1 MVNLSRNKLKLGT
14 LPSNGT
20 ICVSDNTGERNMFV
34 KQWIAQQK
42 DETSGDNA
50 VEDNKPS
57 ASTKSQKL
65 GLGISLGV
73 TVLASNRGILSRSK
87 RSCATVEEKSGEWN
101 AKGSRIIGSLSKH
114 NLFSMYSIVI
124 E

>member
-65 GLGISLGV
+65 GLGISLGA
-73 TVLASNRGILSRSK
+73 TVLVLVIGVFFLVRSVLARRSK
-87 RSCATVEEKSGEWN
+87 KRAGNGTQ
-101 AKGSRIIGSLSKH
+101 KGA
-114 NLFSMYSIVI
+114 